1 MMDSLEYNLDTIRDE
16 TINIINSEKGLNKDK
31 HRLTLKYG
39 AGERQKVASI
49 WLFKDTAFMIKDL
62 SDKQSPVY
70 KYSFEST
77 GRLSNEQ
84 KSSLKVLENKLT
96 TYSGEKARITAK
108 TINQLKEML
117 DNNLQLLIG

>member
-1 MMDSLEYNLDTIRDE
+1 MRIQVRLDGLHRHLLEWNDIEQGIGNLQSRGGD
-16 TINIINSEKGLNKDK
+16 G
-31 HRLTLKYG
+31 RLP
-39 AGERQKVASI
+39 GERQKVASI
-49 WLFKDTAFMIKDL
+49 WLFKDMAFMIKDL